1 MMLCEKLLAFEGFK
15 ISSDPMLTKHIIV
28 VTKVPADF
36 VGSALGESERNT
48 KAILTTTEGKVLLID
63 EAYGLYPGGKTVG
76 NTVDPYKTAVIDT
89 LVAEVQSK
97 PGEDRCVLLLGY
109 KEQMTEMLEN
119 SNPGLARR
127 FPINEA
133 FYFEDF
139 NDKELKEILDL
150 RLQKQGLEAT
160 EEAKNVALELLRR
173 ARDLPN
179 FGNAGDI
186 ENLISHAK
194 EREQTRC
201 SFVDPEARGSD
212 ILFLPQDF
220 DENFNRATKSAD
232 SCRKLFADIVG
243 CEELIGQLEKY
254 QRIVANTRARKR
266 DPREHI
272 PFNFIFKGPPG
283 RSPWLTIRLDHI

>member
-15 ISSDPMLTKHIIV
+15 ISSDPVLTKHIIV

-48 KAILTTTEGKVLLID
+48 KGILTTTEGKVLLID
-63 EAYGLYPGGKTVG
+63 EAYGLYPGGKAVG

-139 NDKELKEILDL
+139 NDRELKEILDL

-186 ENLISHAK
+186 ERRKASKRDVHSWIQRRADRTS
-194 EREQTRC
+194 C
-201 SFVDPEARGSD
+201 SYLRTLMR
-212 ILFLPQDF
+212 I
-220 DENFNRATKSAD
+220 
-232 SCRKLFADIVG
+232 
-243 CEELIGQLEKY
+243 LIGLQNPLIAVESSL
-254 QRIVANTRARKR
+254 RILWVV
-266 DPREHI
+266 
-272 PFNFIFKGPPG
+272 
-283 RSPWLTIRLDHI
+283 RSL